1 MCDVQLF
8 HVAGCVLLGVYKGA
22 RLRSACARLTGGS
35 YAAHAHMLHMACVS
49 CSRPCC
55 ALRGTWKVRWQARQE
70 ARGNTSAVD
79 VLLHGWTDIQPVCF
93 AFQSSLM
100 L

>member
-35 YAAHAHMLHMACVS
+35 YAAHAHMLHMALSAAAGRAVRCAVPGKS
-49 CSRPCC
+49 GGRRARKHVATHQLLMYCC
-55 ALRGTWKVRWQARQE
+55 MAGQTFNQSALPF
-70 ARGNTSAVD
+70 S
-79 VLLHGWTDIQPVCF
+79 HH
-93 AFQSSLM
+93 
-100 L
+100 